1 MKKILHACILSGG
14 DGAAL
19 EEKAY
24 ALAADALCAAP
35 KNGAAC
41 GECRHCRK
49 VKARIHPDITVI
61 ERELNKEGKLRK
73 ELVVDQIRRAE
84 ADAAILPN
92 EAERK
97 VYVIREAELLNTESQ
112 NAFLKL
118 LEEPPEWVLFLL
130 CAKNAASLLPTIRSR
145 CASLHVGGEEAAD
158 KMAVERAEAY
168 IRALGSAVEQL
179 RCCAAM
185 EKLDAAELR
194 AFVSAARL
202 TAAQLLPPGKEL
214 LALEEELGRAA
225 EYLRQ
230 NVSVKHVLGMLS
242 TYEMRNDL

>member
-14 DGAAL
+14 DAAAL

-24 ALAADALCAAP
+24 ALAADALCASP
-35 KNGAAC
+35 RNGAAC
-41 GECRHCRK
+41 GSCRHCRK
-49 VKARIHPDITVI
+49 VKGRIHPDITLV

-73 ELVVDQIRRAE
+73 EIVVDQVRRME

-97 VYVIREAELLNTESQ
+97 VYILREAELLNTEGQ

-118 LEEPPEWVLFLL
+118 LEEPPEWVRFFL
-130 CAKNAASLLPTIRSR
+130 CAKNAAALLPTIRSR
-145 CASLHVGGEEAAD
+145 CAFLHVSGETEPDEAA
-158 KMAVERAEAY
+158 MERAERF
-168 IRALGSAVEQL
+168 IRALGDDVAQL
-179 RCCAAM
+179 RCCAGL
-185 EKLDAAELR
+185 EKLDSAELR
-194 AFVSAARL
+194 NFVEAARL
-202 TAAQLLPPGKEL
+202 TAARLLPPGKRL
-214 LALEEELGRAA
+214 LRLEEELGRAA

-242 TYEMRNDL
+242 TYEMRE

>member
-1 MKKILHACILSGG
+1 MKKIMHACILSGG
-14 DGAAL
+14 DSAAL

-35 KNGAAC
+35 RNGAAC

-49 VKARIHPDITVI
+49 VKGRIHPDVTLI
-61 ERELNKEGKLRK
+61 EREVNKEGKLRK
-73 ELVVDQIRRAE
+73 EIVVDQVRRME
-84 ADAAILPN
+84 ADAAVLPN

-97 VYVIREAELLNTESQ
+97 VYIVREAELLNTEGQ

-118 LEEPPEWVLFLL
+118 LEEPPEWVRFFL
-130 CAKNAASLLPTIRSR
+130 CAKNAAALLPTIRSR
-145 CASLHVGGEEAAD
+145 CAVLPVSGEAGMDAAS
-158 KMAVERAEAY
+158 MERAEAF
-168 IRALGSAVEQL
+168 IRALGDEVELL

-185 EKLDAAELR
+185 EKLEGAELR
-194 AFVSAARL
+194 DFVEAARL
-202 TAAQLLPPGKEL
+202 AAARQLPAGKAL
-214 LALEEELGRAA
+214 LQLEEELGRAA

-242 TYEMRNDL
+242 TYEMRENL

>member
-1 MKKILHACILSGG
+1 MKKILHAYILSGG
-14 DGAAL
+14 DAAVL

-24 ALAADALCAAP
+24 ALAADALCEAP
-35 KNGAAC
+35 RNGAAC
-41 GECRHCRK
+41 GLCRHCRK
-49 VKARIHPDITVI
+49 VKNRIHPDVTLV
-61 ERELNKEGKLRK
+61 EREVNKEGKLRK
-73 ELVVDQIRRAE
+73 EIVVDQVRRME

-92 EAERK
+92 EAARK
-97 VYVIREAELLNTESQ
+97 VYIIPEAGLLNTEGQ

-130 CAKNAASLLPTIRSR
+130 CAKNAAALLPTIRSR
-145 CASLHVGGEEAAD
+145 CAALHVGGEAGTDAASLD
-158 KMAVERAEAY
+158 RAEAF
-168 IRALGSAVEQL
+168 IAALGNDVALL
-179 RCCAAM
+179 RCCAQL
-185 EKLDAAELR
+185 EKLEAAELSR
-194 AFVSAARL
+194 FVEAARL
-202 TAAQLLPPGKEL
+202 TAARRLPPGKGL

>member
-14 DGAAL
+14 DASAL

-24 ALAADALCAAP
+24 AMAAEALCE
-35 KNGAAC
+35 GDE
-41 GECRHCRK
+41 GGLCRHCRK
-49 VKARIHPDITVI
+49 VKARIHPDVTLM
-61 ERELNKEGKLRK
+61 EREVNKEGRLRK
-73 ELVVDQIRRAE
+73 ELVVDQVRRME

-92 EAERK
+92 EAARK
-97 VYVIREAELLNTESQ
+97 VYIIREAELLNNEAQ

-130 CAKNAASLLPTIRSR
+130 CAKNAAALLPTVRSR
-145 CASLHVGGEEAAD
+145 CAQLTVSAEQQPDGAD
-158 KMAVERAEAY
+158 RQRAEAY
-168 IRALGSAVEQL
+168 LSALGDPAELL
-179 RCCAAM
+179 RCCAKL
-185 EKLDAAELR
+185 EKLEAAELR
-194 AFVSAARL
+194 SFVEALRL
-202 TAAQLLPPGKEL
+202 TAAEMLPAGKGL
-214 LALEEELGRAA
+214 LALEEELQRAA